1 MPVCC
6 SALVAN
12 GTKRTIQ
19 PRPRLSAIGLTTD
32 KGRCWGGMAR
42 PQMTHHVCEAFSGH
56 PQARKTALSYV
67 NAGGVVGKL
76 TAIALVLLAVVG
88 PRANAAEIK
97 VFTAR
102 AGATVLEKIS
112 PEFERATGNKL
123 NVITG
128 FGPRFVE
135 RIDSGESFDILIAG
149 PPIIDGLIKS
159 GKLLADSRID
169 LIHSGM
175 GVEARVGAPK
185 PDITTVAA
193 FKQALRNAKSIG
205 YIKVNR
211 VGELIERLGM
221 TDELKSKIT
230 VPDSDIV
237 SELVAKGE
245 LELGIVVLTQIL
257 TTPGVELVGPL
268 PPDIQY
274 SFQFTA
280 GVSAQSKAPA
290 AARDLLKFFGT
301 PTAIPVIKSQGM
313 EPG

>member
-1 MPVCC
+1 M
-6 SALVAN
+6 
-12 GTKRTIQ
+12 
-19 PRPRLSAIGLTTD
+19 
-32 KGRCWGGMAR
+32 
-42 PQMTHHVCEAFSGH
+42 
-56 PQARKTALSYV
+56 
-67 NAGGVVGKL
+67 GKL
-76 TAIALVLLAVVG
+76 TAIVLVLLAVVG

-102 AGATVLEKIS
+102 AGATVLEKIG

-128 FGPRFVE
+128 FGPRFAE
-135 RIDSGESFDILIAG
+135 RIASGESFDILITG
-149 PPIIDGLIKS
+149 SPIIDGLIKS

-175 GVEARVGAPK
+175 GVEAQAGVPK

-221 TDELKSKIT
+221 TDELKPKIT
-230 VPDSDIV
+230 APDSDIV

-290 AARDLLKFFGT
+290 AARDLLKFFST

>member
-1 MPVCC
+1 M
-6 SALVAN
+6 
-12 GTKRTIQ
+12 
-19 PRPRLSAIGLTTD
+19 
-32 KGRCWGGMAR
+32 
-42 PQMTHHVCEAFSGH
+42 
-56 PQARKTALSYV
+56 
-67 NAGGVVGKL
+67 GKL

-102 AGATVLEKIS
+102 AGATVLEKIG

-123 NVITG
+123 NIISG

-135 RIDSGESFDILIAG
+135 RIDGGESFDILIVG
-149 PPIIDGLIKS
+149 PPIIDGLIRS

-169 LIHSGM
+169 LMHGGM
-175 GVEARVGAPK
+175 GVETRAGGPK

-193 FKQALRNAKSIG
+193 FKQALRGAKSIG

-211 VGELIERLGM
+211 VGKLIERLGM

-230 VPDSDIV
+230 TPDSDIV
-237 SELVAKGE
+237 SELVARGE

-290 AARDLLKFFGT
+290 AARDLLKFFAT
-301 PTAIPVIKSQGM
+301 PAAIPVITSQGM
-313 EPG
+313 QPG

>member
-1 MPVCC
+1 V
-6 SALVAN
+6 
-12 GTKRTIQ
+12 R
-19 PRPRLSAIGLTTD
+19 
-32 KGRCWGGMAR
+32 
-42 PQMTHHVCEAFSGH
+42 
-56 PQARKTALSYV
+56 
-67 NAGGVVGKL
+67 KL
-76 TAIALVLLAVVG
+76 TASALVLLAVVG

-112 PEFERATGNKL
+112 AEFERATGNKL

-135 RIDSGESFDILIAG
+135 RINSGESFDILITG
-149 PPIIDGLIKS
+149 PPLIDGLVKS

-169 LIHSGM
+169 LLHTSM
-175 GVEARVGAPK
+175 GVETRAGAPK
-185 PDITTVAA
+185 PDISTVAA

-274 SFQFTA
+274 RFQFAA
-280 GVSAQSKAPA
+280 GVSAQSKEPA

-301 PTAIPVIKSQGM
+301 PAAIPVIKSQGM

>member
-1 MPVCC
+1 MEGL
-6 SALVAN
+6 S
-12 GTKRTIQ
+12 GRTIAAV
-19 PRPRLSAIGLTTD
+19 RLIG
-32 KGRCWGGMAR
+32 
-42 PQMTHHVCEAFSGH
+42 
-56 PQARKTALSYV
+56 
-67 NAGGVVGKL
+67 
-76 TAIALVLLAVVG
+76 IALVLLCVAG
-88 PRANAAEIK
+88 PRADAAEIK

-102 AGATVLEKIS
+102 AGATVLQKIG
-112 PEFERATGNKL
+112 PEFERATGHKL

-128 FGPRFVE
+128 FGPRFAE
-135 RIDSGESFDILIAG
+135 RIDGGESFDILITG
-149 PPIIDGLIKS
+149 PPIIDGLIRN

-175 GVEARVGAPK
+175 GMEARAGAPK

-193 FKQALRNAKSIG
+193 FKQALRDAKSIG

-230 VPDSDIV
+230 TPDSDIV

-245 LELGIVVLTQIL
+245 LELGIVVTTQVL

-280 GVSAQSKAPA
+280 GVSAQSKEAA

-301 PTAIPVIKSQGM
+301 PAAIPVIKSQGM

>member
-1 MPVCC
+1 
-6 SALVAN
+6 LRAN
-12 GTKRTIQ
+12 
-19 PRPRLSAIGLTTD
+19 A
-32 KGRCWGGMAR
+32 
-42 PQMTHHVCEAFSGH
+42 
-56 PQARKTALSYV
+56 
-67 NAGGVVGKL
+67 AGGVVGKL
-76 TAIALVLLAVVG
+76 TAIVLVLLAAVG
-88 PRANAAEIK
+88 PRAHAAEIK

-102 AGATVLEKIS
+102 AGATVLQTIG
-112 PEFERATGNKL
+112 PEFERASGNKL
-123 NVITG
+123 NIITG

-135 RIDSGESFDILIAG
+135 RIDSGESFDILITG
-149 PPIIDGLIKS
+149 TPIVDGLIKS

-175 GVEARVGAPK
+175 GLEVRAGAPK
-185 PDITTVAA
+185 PDIATVAA
-193 FKQALRNAKSIG
+193 LKQALRNAKSIG
-205 YIKVNR
+205 YIKPNR

-245 LELGIVVLTQIL
+245 LEIGIVVLTQIL

-274 SFQFTA
+274 SFQFTGA
-280 GVSAQSKAPA
+280 VSAQSKAPA
-290 AARDLLKFFGT
+290 AARDLLKFFAA
-301 PTAIPVIKSQGM
+301 PTAMPVIKSQGM

>member
-1 MPVCC
+1 M
-6 SALVAN
+6 
-12 GTKRTIQ
+12 
-19 PRPRLSAIGLTTD
+19 
-32 KGRCWGGMAR
+32 
-42 PQMTHHVCEAFSGH
+42 
-56 PQARKTALSYV
+56 
-67 NAGGVVGKL
+67 GKL

-123 NVITG
+123 NVVTG

-135 RIDSGESFDILIAG
+135 RIDSGESFDILMTG

-175 GVEARVGAPK
+175 GVEARAGAPK

-193 FKQALRNAKSIG
+193 FKQVLRNAKSIG

-280 GVSAQSKAPA
+280 AVSAQSKAPA

>member
-1 MPVCC
+1 MADRVNRPACVT
-6 SALVAN
+6 SLEVRTLVA
-12 GTKRTIQ
+12 
-19 PRPRLSAIGLTTD
+19 IG
-32 KGRCWGGMAR
+32 GN
-42 PQMTHHVCEAFSGH
+42 SGH

-123 NVITG
+123 NLITG

-175 GVEARVGAPK
+175 GVDARAGAPK

-193 FKQALRNAKSIG
+193 FK
-205 YIKVNR
+205 
-211 VGELIERLGM
+211 
-221 TDELKSKIT
+221 
-230 VPDSDIV
+230 
-237 SELVAKGE
+237 
-245 LELGIVVLTQIL
+245 
-257 TTPGVELVGPL
+257 
-268 PPDIQY
+268 
-274 SFQFTA
+274 
-280 GVSAQSKAPA
+280 
-290 AARDLLKFFGT
+290 
-301 PTAIPVIKSQGM
+301 
-313 EPG
+313 